1 VVLGVLCS
9 ARPHTSSEHTES
21 QRLLPW
27 LLLSGEAL
35 ECYDILTVRF
45 DDPYD
50 PDAWR
55 ARAQDPGKRAALDEA
70 RADAR
75 LRRLATDAA
84 AAEEVARQWRVAR
97 GTATPADL
105 AGPVSVGPA
114 ARETW
119 MTALPEARRPSAPS
133 QTSVVR
139 PGARPPGHARWRCR
153 AAALLRARR
162 PDSPSPSA
170 AVRPCTRS
178 NGVCWAARHWAS
190 RAPLTRPG
198 RLRQH
203 LPSGLCVL
211 PVVRDSWRRGAR
223 ASADNLRAVWRRP
236 HRHRARRRLGG
247 DAAGPPA
254 APVRRGGGWASRAA
268 AAGGGT
274 CSGRGGGRHGR
285 IQQRAPREDAA
296 AAAPGAHGGAP
307 LARLHGNVSPTAHT
321 WHRARRTW
329 DRGNRVARAGG
340 GAPGGLRV
348 QGACRGS
355 GGWVPC
361 WCSHS
366 RAAHQVCRL
375 GCECVWEHRAWITIV
390 GGAACER
397 MPAVR
402 RAHAPE
408 TGAP

>member
-105 AGPVSVGPA
+105 AGPASAGPA
-114 ARETW
+114 AREAW

-139 PGARPPGHARWRCR
+139 PGAGSWGCARWRCR
-153 AAALLRARR
+153 VTALLHARR
-162 PDSPSPSA
+162 PDGPSPAA
-170 AVRPCTRS
+170 AVRPCLRS
-178 NGVCWAARHWAS
+178 DGARQAARG
-190 RAPLTRPG
+190 TR
-198 RLRQH
+198 R
-203 LPSGLCVL
+203 
-211 PVVRDSWRRGAR
+211 
-223 ASADNLRAVWRRP
+223 
-236 HRHRARRRLGG
+236 
-247 DAAGPPA
+247 
-254 APVRRGGGWASRAA
+254 
-268 AAGGGT
+268 
-274 CSGRGGGRHGR
+274 
-285 IQQRAPREDAA
+285 RAPRRPA
-296 AAAPGAHGGAP
+296 GTVQ
-307 LARLHGNVSPTAHT
+307 ARL
-321 WHRARRTW
+321 
-329 DRGNRVARAGG
+329 
-340 GAPGGLRV
+340 
-348 QGACRGS
+348 
-355 GGWVPC
+355 
-361 WCSHS
+361 
-366 RAAHQVCRL
+366 
-375 GCECVWEHRAWITIV
+375 
-390 GGAACER
+390 
-397 MPAVR
+397 
-402 RAHAPE
+402 
-408 TGAP
+408 